1 MNRREFANWLGV
13 GALASSLPIAI
24 AACQG
29 DTADAPT
36 DAPADTAAT
45 VEGDGFAA
53 IGTVADLD
61 AAGFLANVRFQG
73 SRVLV
78 IRDPANADAVI
89 AFNAVCPHAAC
100 TVEWGEETLVCPC
113 HDSFFNF
120 DGTVASGPAAEPLAQ
135 FEAKIEGD
143 QVLVKV

>member
-1 MNRREFANWLGV
+1 VNRRDFANWLGV
-13 GALASSLPIAI
+13 GAVASSLPITI

-36 DAPADTAAT
+36 DAPADSEAT
-45 VEGDGFAA
+45 VRADGFAA

-73 SRVLV
+73 ARVMV
-78 IRDPANADAVI
+78 IRDPANADTVI

-113 HDSFFNF
+113 HDSVFNL
-120 DGTVASGPAAEPLAQ
+120 DGTVASGPSTEPLAQ
-135 FEAKIEGD
+135 FESKIEGD
-143 QVLVKV
+143 QILVKV

>member
-36 DAPADTAAT
+36 DAPADSEAT
-45 VEGDGFAA
+45 VRADGFAV

-73 SRVLV
+73 ARVIV
-78 IRDPANADAVI
+78 IRDPATADAVI

-100 TVEWGEETLVCPC
+100 TVEWGEGELVCPC
-113 HDSFFNF
+113 HDSFFNL
-120 DGTVASGPAAEPLAQ
+120 DGTVASGPSAEPLAQ
-135 FEAKIEGD
+135 FESKIEGD
-143 QVLVKV
+143 QILVKV